1 MDEPALTEERKE
13 TSLPPPIGRRLRR
26 LSRAAGAALLAS
38 GLGRLLAAAEIFLFS
53 TLALDRIF
61 ELERGFRAVLLAAG
75 AAAWAALL
83 WRSFLKPLLSRI
95 PEVELALALERSHP
109 FLRQALVSALQLS
122 RRLASGAPEGG
133 ESPALA
139 RKAVEEGARLAAGTR
154 TARALEWRRLR
165 VRLLLLPAALAVLAG
180 SFAAMPGTLALWA
193 QRQILLRDTPWP
205 RYTTLEIL
213 GAKNGVLYTPM
224 GEDLVVLVRARGV
237 IPARGWISWESKKSS
252 GRARLARLGRDRFR
266 YLFKTLTDPLTFTV
280 RAGDGRAG
288 PVRAVPVKRPSV
300 LALEG
305 EIREP
310 AYTGRR
316 PAKVDIFSGGGALR
330 LLAGSSLLLRGR
342 ADKKLSAAGLGF
354 PGGSLPGE
362 VDPGDPRKFSFTLE
376 PRENMVLRIL
386 PVDELGL
393 EPRPAPTIEV
403 AVVPDA
409 PPWVSLASR
418 GVGSMVT
425 PRVRIPLLVKARD
438 DVALSVLEVQQ
449 SLGGSNP
456 ENRNFTKAAPRG
468 LEAFEPGAPSFEAE
482 VLWVRG
488 STPLSPGK
496 TLSLRA
502 LARDRFAPGPPHQAF
517 SEVLEFKV
525 VPEEVLRKE
534 LNRRQ
539 EEVRSQLEGLQ
550 ESLRALRKDLEARPG
565 PEQGL
570 PGELQGDAARAGGAA
585 RRLSGILDE
594 WENNRLAGWER
605 VPALR
610 EMVVSP
616 LREKAVP
623 ALGKGAEDA
632 AAWQAAARGALP
644 ALKKD
649 VDRALEALAR
659 VLSNLTRM
667 ESFQQVLE
675 ITRSLLRTQG
685 KAREA
690 LKKKIE
696 KSLDELFGGKKR

>member
-1 MDEPALTEERKE
+1 MDEPALKEER
-13 TSLPPPIGRRLRR
+13 TAGSLPSPIERRLAR
-26 LSRAAGAALLAS
+26 LARAARAALLAS

-53 TLALDRIF
+53 TLALDRVF
-61 ELERGFRAVLLAAG
+61 ELEWGFRAALLAAG
-75 AAAWAALL
+75 AAMGAVLL
-83 WRSFLKPLLSRI
+83 WKSFLEPLLSRI
-95 PEVELALALERSHP
+95 PDLELALALERSHP
-109 FLRQALVSALQLS
+109 FLRQALVSALQFS
-122 RRLASGAPEGG
+122 RRLASGAREGG

-154 TARALEWRRLR
+154 AARALEWRRLR
-165 VRLLLLPAALAVLAG
+165 LRLLVLPAALLVLAA
-180 SFAAMPGTLALWA
+180 SFAAMPRTLALWA
-193 QRQILLRDTPWP
+193 RRQILLQDTPWP

-213 GAKNGVLYTPM
+213 GAANGVLYTPM

-237 IPARGWISWESKKSS
+237 IPTRGWISWESKESS
-252 GRARLARLGRDRFR
+252 GEARLTRLGRDRFR
-266 YLFKTLTDPLTFTV
+266 HLFKTLTEPLTFTV

-288 PVRAVPVKRPSV
+288 PVRAVPVRRPSV

-310 AYTGRR
+310 AYTGRH
-316 PAKVDIFSGGGALR
+316 PGKVDLLARGGSLR
-330 LLAGSSLLLRGR
+330 LLAGSVLFLRGR
-342 ADKKLSAAGLGF
+342 ADKKLSGARLGF
-354 PGGSLPGE
+354 AGGSLPGK
-362 VDPGDPRKFSFTLE
+362 VDPKDPRKFSFTLE
-376 PRENMVLRIL
+376 PRENLTLRIL
-386 PVDELGL
+386 PSDELGL
-393 EPRPAPTIEV
+393 EPRPAPTIRV
-403 AVVPDA
+403 TVVPDA
-409 PPWVSLASR
+409 PPWVTLASK

-425 PRVRIPLLVKARD
+425 PRVRIPLLLRARD
-438 DVALSVLEVQQ
+438 DVALSLLEVRQ
-449 SLGGSNP
+449 SLDGSNQ

-468 LEAFEPGAPSFEAE
+468 IEAFQPGAPSFEGE
-482 VLWVRG
+482 LLWVRG
-488 STPLSPGK
+488 NTPLSPGK
-496 TLSLRA
+496 TLRLRA
-502 LARDRFAPGPPHQAF
+502 LARDRFSPGPPHQAF
-517 SEVLEFKV
+517 SEILEFKV

-550 ESLRALRKDLEARPG
+550 ESLRALRKDLDTRTR

-585 RRLSGILDE
+585 GRLSGILDE
-594 WENNRLAGWER
+594 WENNRLTGWER

-610 EMVVSP
+610 EMVVAP
-616 LREKAVP
+616 LREKAAP

-632 AAWQAAARGALP
+632 AAWQAAAKGALP

-649 VDRALEALAR
+649 LDRALEALAR
-659 VLSNLTRM
+659 VLSNLGRM

-685 KAREA
+685 RAREA

-696 KSLDELFGGKKR
+696 KSLEELFGGKKR